1 MFVFNL
7 LYLGLASNALALFNC
22 KSDGSGDYYVVSKPD
37 IQCFAE
43 THTQL
48 MLLSI
53 VPLLIYVIGWPLLLM
68 IALRNAM
75 REHLFHDPAFSS
87 IFGFVYAK
95 FELEWFFWYFMTV
108 FHKLSIVLIK
118 IFLFDNFVQ
127 APVALV
133 LTFIMMSCQ
142 SFARPYASDSLDRLQ
157 SLVYGSQ
164 FLYLFIGVLLST
176 ERGGADLANTL
187 ETMFFVVFAIMGV
200 FIVTHIYSNLVAW
213 RGKYRLRA
221 FNTEHELKMNPKE

>member
-1 MFVFNL
+1 
-7 LYLGLASNALALFNC
+7 
-22 KSDGSGDYYVVSKPD
+22 
-37 IQCFAE
+37 
-43 THTQL
+43 
-48 MLLSI
+48 
-53 VPLLIYVIGWPLLLM
+53 
-68 IALRNAM
+68 
-75 REHLFHDPAFSS
+75 
-87 IFGFVYAK
+87 
-95 FELEWFFWYFMTV
+95 MTV

-142 SFARPYASDSLDRLQ
+142 SFARPYCSDSLDRLQ

-187 ETMFFVVFAIMGV
+187 ETMFFVVFVIMGL